1 MSYLLPR
8 AALERLLS
16 PALLFLDRVGVRPN
30 HVSLLGAAGNV
41 LAGVLAGRGELLG
54 AGLAAWGFSV
64 LDAVDGPLARATGRQ
79 SRFGSVLDAV
89 LDRVSEAAVLGG
101 LAYLYLR
108 RGDQEGA
115 LLALV
120 ATVASFMVSYV
131 RARAEVVGIP
141 LREGLLARP
150 ERVFIIGLGLIIN
163 EVKAVLWVLA
173 VAASLTAAHRLFL
186 AHRRSRQEEEEA

>member
-8 AALERLLS
+8 AALERFLS
-16 PALLFLDRVGVRPN
+16 PALLFLDRIGVRPD

-41 LAGVLAGRGELLG
+41 LAGVLAARGELLG
-54 AGLAAWGFSV
+54 AGLAAWAFSA

-101 LAYLYLR
+101 LLHHFLQQ
-108 RGDQEGA
+108 GEEEGA
-115 LLALV
+115 LLAFV
-120 ATVASFMVSYV
+120 AVVASFLVSYV
-131 RARAEVVGIP
+131 RARAEIVGVP

-150 ERVFIIGLGLIIN
+150 ERVFILGLGLIIDQ
-163 EVKAVLWVLA
+163 VVPVLWVLA
-173 VAASLTAAHRLFL
+173 VAAAATAAHRLFL
-186 AHRRSRQEEEEA
+186 AHRRTRQEGR

>member
-8 AALERLLS
+8 AALERYLS
-16 PALLFLDRVGVRPN
+16 PALLFLDRVGVRPD

-54 AGLAAWGFSV
+54 AGLAAWGFSA

-79 SRFGSVLDAV
+79 TRFGSVLDAV

-101 LAYLYLR
+101 LAFLFLR
-108 RGDQEGA
+108 HGDQEGA
-115 LLALV
+115 LLAFV
-120 ATVASFMVSYV
+120 AAVASFLVSYV

-150 ERVFIIGLGLIIN
+150 ERVFILGLGLIIN
-163 EVKAVLWVLA
+163 EVKVVLWVLA

-186 AHRRSRQEEEEA
+186 AHRRTRQEEEEA